1 MSKIGD
7 KIDHFIS
14 CRGNF
19 LIPFKIALR
28 VVMFHYPC
36 RRVHRFVVIQ
46 HSRLNHFVAS
56 LIQVVVQSSF
66 RRKSFLRQH
75 CRRGLRFVVMLH
87 CFYSFS
93 RMSKAKKTRQDV
105 ATQFIHYYI
114 LCTTTTRLRI
124 AVALVM
130 TLHIIYFNTLM
141 LFRFLTL
148 LISYRKKNYAKGNGS
163 LFLDKRI
170 RKAVFTVTVACYR
183 GNDIFHHFRDIPQII
198 QTLHQKYF
206 SKNTSNL
213 GENKKNSQYILSTT
227 NCLC

>member
-1 MSKIGD
+1 MSSW
-7 KIDHFIS
+7 F
-14 CRGNF
+14 
-19 LIPFKIALR
+19 
-28 VVMFHYPC
+28 
-36 RRVHRFVVIQ
+36 
-46 HSRLNHFVAS
+46 
-56 LIQVVVQSSF
+56 SF
-66 RRKSFLRQH
+66 RRNVTLSSRSFLYDKTKTA
-75 CRRGLRFVVMLH
+75 RRPSWSS
-87 CFYSFS
+87 C
-93 RMSKAKKTRQDV
+93 SKANKTRQDV

-183 GNDIFHHFRDIPQII
+183 GNDIFHHFRDIP
-198 QTLHQKYF
+198 
-206 SKNTSNL
+206 
-213 GENKKNSQYILSTT
+213 
-227 NCLC
+227 